1 MRDHSAVRRRS
12 WARPLGVAIAL
23 LAILLA
29 ATAVTWSGLIERR
42 SSYPLETTGVPAA
55 SQAAGRTLVL
65 EGMGF
70 T

>member
-1 MRDHSAVRRRS
+1 MRDHSAARRRS
-12 WARPLGVAIAL
+12 WARPLGVTIAL
-23 LAILLA
+23 LAILLVA
-29 ATAVTWSGLIERR
+29 GALDWSGLIERG
-42 SSYPLETTGVPAA
+42 SSQPLDTTGTPVI